1 MPRHSWST
9 PASRWAVRTS
19 IRTRTSTIPAGATIV
34 TQELNRPYF
43 QKVLANPN
51 KLNPDCFAKSDNKAK
66 VVGVKGRMVLTDGSR
81 VIEPRG

>member
-1 MPRHSWST
+1 
-9 PASRWAVRTS
+9 
-19 IRTRTSTIPAGATIV
+19 
-34 TQELNRPYF
+34 
-43 QKVLANPN
+43 VLANPN